1 MTHDEYLN
9 KIDEA
14 IKHAAKI
21 MDLDDLDPENN
32 EEEYEAEWEARFHCG
47 TCVVR
52 TVMDNIW
59 PSIEQYITAL
69 EEGKVDVSAG

>member
-1 MTHDEYLN
+1 MTHEEYLN

-32 EEEYEAEWEARFHCG
+32 VEEYEIEWEARFHCG
-47 TCVVR
+47 VCVVR

-59 PSIEQYITAL
+59 PSVEEYITAL

>member
-1 MTHDEYLN
+1 MTQDEYYE

-14 IKHAAKI
+14 IVRAGKI
-21 MDLDDLDPENN
+21 MDLDDLDPEKN
-32 EEEYEAEWEARFHCG
+32 EEEYEIEWEARFHCG
-47 TCVVR
+47 VCVVR

-59 PSIEQYITAL
+59 PSVEEYITAL

>member
-1 MTHDEYLN
+1 MTHDEYLD

-32 EEEYEAEWEARFHCG
+32 VEEYETEWEARFHCG
-47 TCVVR
+47 ACVVR

-59 PSIEQYITAL
+59 PSVEEYITAL